1 MFDLWRGM
9 AEIND
14 ATERLEEAT
23 DQTLGVLGGSSSSFW
38 RIRMMRLEDVK
49 AGALIQGIE
58 PGEVVRIVASEQIGK
73 DIIVA
78 NKPDDPSTIDVL
90 KQAIEINLVNN
101 GFVKCGTGYQVDG
114 QLTKQRI
121 REIHS
126 NHRIQT
132 LHKNNDFIQEYYD
145 ELIKNFADGSQVNPS
160 LISPELIEVK
170 SNSYDSRLF
179 RFACLLWSVPVS
191 QGFGRR
197 IRFIVRDRQNGCLI
211 GLFAIGD
218 PVFNLSARDRW
229 IDWQFEDRKSG
240 LKHIMDA
247 YVVGSVPPYSMLIG
261 GKLIAAL
268 MASSEV
274 IEAYNRKYIGKETV
288 IGHTIN
294 QAQLVLLTTT
304 SSMGRSSLY
313 NRLSIPGGP
322 QFVRIGET
330 RGFGHFHFSGEIF
343 ESMKEYLE
351 SVGHPYAR
359 GNRFGMGPNWKM
371 RVIRAVL
378 DRIGLDS
385 NNTLN
390 HGIAREVYAIPLA
403 KNWQAILHGHTTD
416 VSCNTLTAD
425 EISNFCLNRWM
436 IPRATRDTS
445 FSNFDKRKIMVY
457 LQTDKSTSKWD

>member
-1 MFDLWRGM
+1 
-9 AEIND
+9 
-14 ATERLEEAT
+14 
-23 DQTLGVLGGSSSSFW
+23 
-38 RIRMMRLEDVK
+38 MMRLEDIK

-58 PGEVVRIVASEQIGK
+58 PGGVVRKVTSEQIGK
-73 DIIVA
+73 DIMVT
-78 NKPDDPSTIDVL
+78 NRPDDHSPIDVL
-90 KQAIEINLVNN
+90 KQAIEINLVNS
-101 GFVKCGTGYQVDG
+101 GFVKCGTGYKVNG

-126 NHRIQT
+126 NHRIQI
-132 LHKNNDFIQEYYD
+132 LNRNKDFIQEYYNT
-145 ELIKNFADGSQVNPS
+145 LITNFADGRQVNPS
-160 LISPELIEVK
+160 LISPELIEIK
-170 SNSYDSRLF
+170 PNSYESRLF

-197 IRFIVRDRQNGCLI
+197 IRFIVRDRQNGCLM

-229 IDWQFEDRKSG
+229 IDWQFDDRKSG

-274 IEAYNRKYIGKETV
+274 IEAYNRKYLGKETV
-288 IGHTIN
+288 ISHKIN

-313 NRLSIPGGP
+313 NRLSIPRGP
-322 QFVRIGET
+322 QFIRIGET

-343 ESMKEYLE
+343 ESMKTYLE
-351 SVGHPYAR
+351 SIGHPYAR

-371 RVIRAVL
+371 RVIRTVL
-378 DRIGLDS
+378 EKIGLDS
-385 NNTLN
+385 DNILN

-403 KNWQAILHGHTTD
+403 ENWKAILHSHTTD
-416 VSCNTLTAD
+416 VACNTLTAA
-425 EISNFCLNRWM
+425 EISNYCLNRWM
-436 IPRATRDTS
+436 IPRAVRDTS
-445 FSNFDKRKIMVY
+445 YLNFDKIRIMAY
-457 LQTDKSTSKWD
+457 LQTDQTTSKWD